1 MNYSISIIIPA
12 YKEEKFIENVII
24 NLQKKLEENNFVYE
38 LIIVLDKAPEDRTEE
53 IVKQLADNK
62 KIILITRD
70 EKLGVGSAV
79 KDGIKSAKNEVILI
93 TTAEI
98 SEDPND
104 LIKLLHKINEGYDLV
119 SGNRFHGSKI
129 EGYSKK
135 QYIANRLCNFTIR
148 TLFGIK
154 LNDITNGVKVYK
166 SSILKNIDL
175 SANSFDIFAEIPI
188 KILKNKKIKFHE
200 IPVTHR
206 VRDQKFSKFNFSK
219 EAKLFLK
226 IVLKCL

>member
-12 YKEEKFIENVII
+12 YKEEKFIEDVII

-38 LIIVLDKAPEDRTEE
+38 IIIVLDRASEDRTEE
-53 IVKQLADNK
+53 IVKQLADNE

-70 EKLGVGSAV
+70 KKLGVGSAV

-119 SGNRFHGSKI
+119 SGN
-129 EGYSKK
+129 
-135 QYIANRLCNFTIR
+135 
-148 TLFGIK
+148 
-154 LNDITNGVKVYK
+154 
-166 SSILKNIDL
+166 
-175 SANSFDIFAEIPI
+175 
-188 KILKNKKIKFHE
+188 
-200 IPVTHR
+200 
-206 VRDQKFSKFNFSK
+206 
-219 EAKLFLK
+219 
-226 IVLKCL
+226 